1 MEKLLNKTWQAL
13 LALALLLSQP
23 LQAAPRSAELA
34 DFLAGFKTFQ
44 ADFEQS
50 TFDQNGRLS
59 QQMRGFV
66 VIQRPGRF
74 RWDYQS
80 PYEQEII
87 ADGHK
92 VWFYD
97 IDLEQVTVKLQA
109 RTLGNTPGELLS
121 RGGALAD
128 KFTIEPAASRDGLNW
143 YNLKPKASDTSFERL
158 SLAMSG
164 GVLVRMELLDS
175 FGQLTELRFDNVRVD
190 QPVDGALFQFTAPA
204 GIDVID
210 ETVQ

>member
-1 MEKLLNKTWQAL
+1 MKKILNKTR
-13 LALALLLSQP
+13 LAWLVLALLFCQP
-23 LQAAPRSAELA
+23 LLAAPESTELA
-34 DFLAGFKTFQ
+34 EFLSGFKTFQ

-109 RTLGNTPGELLS
+109 QTLGNTPGELLS
-121 RGGALAD
+121 RGGALAEN
-128 KFTIEPAASRDGLNW
+128 FTIEEAPSRDGLNW
-143 YNLKPKASDTSFERL
+143 YNLKPKAPDSSFERL

-164 GVLVRMELLDS
+164 GVLARMELLDS
-175 FGQLTELRFDNVRVD
+175 FGQLTELRFENVRVD
-190 QPVDGALFQFTAPA
+190 QPVDGALFQFAAPA